1 MSCIVLKWR
10 HNLRGSFEYFED
22 DYYNQCCEGFT
33 DTELRDSFD
42 SDITSIH
49 SWDSNYE
56 ETVDSSSEEETFEPL
71 LTYSQL
77 GSESE

>member
-1 MSCIVLKWR
+1 MSCLVYKWR

-42 SDITSIH
+42 SNITT
-49 SWDSNYE
+49 
-56 ETVDSSSEEETFEPL
+56 ETEDSSSEEETFEPL